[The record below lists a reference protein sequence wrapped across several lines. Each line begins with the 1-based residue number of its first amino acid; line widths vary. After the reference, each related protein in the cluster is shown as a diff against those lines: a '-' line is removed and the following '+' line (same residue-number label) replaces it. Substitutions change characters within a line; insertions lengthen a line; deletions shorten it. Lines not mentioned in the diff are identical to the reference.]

1 MMHLKAYL
9 FGSILIILATSC
21 NQRSAVKEAS
31 NTIPPKIDSG
41 SVVQAAVVETELPQE
56 DPEPDEPPI
65 ETAALTAPQFDF
77 FTQPITDDVREDSMV
92 NALARLIRQFNT
104 EKYVTISMTYTHA
117 DPVMPGEVHEEET
130 WYYDADR
137 KLCAYS
143 KKYESARTT
152 ENSHYLFSNNEL
164 VAMTL
169 DTDFFDE
176 GAGYTNSIRIASTE
190 CPRCGVS
197 ISNDDGDG
205 YEVSEIDQSSLNTYA
220 NDCLRSHDDML
231 KAFKEIAEVTKQDE
245 RFTAFVIVNSNTGI
259 DTIKYSVDPNL
270 AHKFFKKALNE

>member
-1 MMHLKAYL
+1 MKHLKAYL

-21 NQRSAVKEAS
+21 NQQSAVKEAN
-31 NTIPPKIDSG
+31 NTTPPKIDSG
-41 SVVQAAVVETELPQE
+41 SVVQAAVVETNVPEE

-65 ETAALTAPQFDF
+65 ETSALTAPQFDF
-77 FTQPITDDVREDSMV
+77 FTQPITEDVREDSMV

-117 DPVMPGEVHEEET
+117 DPVMPGEVHEEAT

-137 KLCAYS
+137 KLCAYN
-143 KKYESARTT
+143 KRYESARTT

-176 GAGYTNSIRIASTE
+176 GAGYTNSVRIASTQ
-190 CPRCGVS
+190 CPACGVN

-205 YEVSEIDQSSLNTYA
+205 YEVSEIGQSSLSTYES
-220 NDCLRSHDDML
+220 DFLSDHDNML
-231 KAFKEIAEVTKQDE
+231 KTFKEGTELSRQGE

-259 DTIKYSVDPNL
+259 DTIKYSIDPNL
-270 AHKFFKKALNE
+270 VHKFFKKALNN